1 MGGAAAPPGDQVGPL
16 RLQRS
21 SNSLCYGFRGL
32 HPAQGCGGPESRRVK
47 MKDTTQ
53 PKLRSLDKILRY
65 TKDQLVLPVL
75 LFAEMRDVQ
84 CLSPGGKE
92 QDAVS
97 RALSI
102 AWKAVVPLDPSGPWG
117 GSGTLATEA
126 KRVALG
132 KKKNQPFFSFYYKEM
147 RRDISG
153 VEQKASDVL
162 TCRVS
167 LLVKGPLTIS
177 HTVRAR
183 WHLLCVR
190 LCVIVHL
197 QVRGPLAQTIW
208 DLTPSFLTVTPGD
221 FLRLPKFGNTWPFHG
236 LGKLP
241 EIAVGESPPRTRIPG
256 NEGSYPGSCV
266 HPQHGFLSV
275 IACKEKLSQDRASQ
289 FCFCF
294 LTYVNCKSFHIRQN
308 ENKGDCWELDPGPA
322 FPGEDPTVSAL
333 ENEHQERGPG
343 ANCDILY
350 RLGRLTLPFDAVYSH
365 LHCVYIWLQ
374 KLVKQNYK
382 VERRPMINYLVF
394 VTP

>member
-16 RLQRS
+16 RLQETPHDLKAAPVLDLKLS
-21 SNSLCYGFRGL
+21 GGL

-65 TKDQLVLPVL
+65 TKDQ
-75 LFAEMRDVQ
+75 

-102 AWKAVVPLDPSGPWG
+102 AWKAVVPLDPSGPRG
-117 GSGTLATEA
+117 GSGTLAAEA

-167 LLVKGPLTIS
+167 LLIKGPLTIS

-190 LCVIVHL
+190 LYVIVHL
-197 QVRGPLAQTIW
+197 QVGGPLAQTIW

-241 EIAVGESPPRTRIPG
+241 EVAVGKTTNHKLNWNFRVD
-256 NEGSYPGSCV
+256 N
-266 HPQHGFLSV
+266 FL
-275 IACKEKLSQDRASQ
+275 L
-289 FCFCF
+289 
-294 LTYVNCKSFHIRQN
+294 
-308 ENKGDCWELDPGPA
+308 
-322 FPGEDPTVSAL
+322 
-333 ENEHQERGPG
+333 RGPLG
-343 ANCDILY
+343 LRLQLTDLANRDIKRGGLSNLSDGL
-350 RLGRLTLPFDAVYSH
+350 RKGCRQLLKEPGQVL
-365 LHCVYIWLQ
+365 
-374 KLVKQNYK
+374 
-382 VERRPMINYLVF
+382 
-394 VTP
+394 